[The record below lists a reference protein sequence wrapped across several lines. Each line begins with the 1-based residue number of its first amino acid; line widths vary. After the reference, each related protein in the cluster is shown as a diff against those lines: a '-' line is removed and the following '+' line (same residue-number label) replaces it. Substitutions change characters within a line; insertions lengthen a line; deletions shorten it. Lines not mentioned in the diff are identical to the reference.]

1 VKPQPEAGAA
11 GPSSPALTLATRAVA
26 AVAADP
32 QEARTLATAALAAAR
47 RERDADAT
55 SVAHR
60 ALGLAAR
67 AGDDAQVAARHL
79 RAALRVAQRHG
90 RLTSAAEARMSLALV
105 LDDLGRPAA
114 AVREIDA
121 ALHGLRGLRRGRAV
135 MQRALILR
143 RLGHDDEAMAGYR
156 AALRVFRREGD
167 RLWQARALN
176 NRGILHSYHGS
187 HRLAAAD
194 LAAAA
199 AIYADL
205 DLPAAAAQVQHNLGF
220 VAAQAG
226 DVPLALARYEQARA
240 VLTRDAGP
248 HAVAL
253 LDLAELLRSA
263 RLLPEAHQ
271 AARDAVDTCRRG
283 RLDAVRGE
291 AALLLARVVLD
302 RGDAEQA
309 RDAARSARRLF
320 TAQRRQLPA
329 ARARAVEL
337 GAVIASGQAHRGTLR
352 AVRAVAAELTAA
364 GWLLPGCESWLDAAQ
379 LALALGDPVGDSLQR
394 AAATA
399 RRGPAVL
406 RARWWH
412 LRAVAGL
419 ADGDVAG
426 AARCADAGLREFEA
440 HRASLG
446 ATELRVRSGGTV
458 AELAAFRLRLAVEH
472 EPAEQILLCSQ
483 RCRAATLWL
492 PPARPSGDP
501 VIVRDLARLRSVH
514 ADLAAAPIGAAHTG
528 RLLQRQRD
536 LEEQVRRRSWQAH
549 GSDEATAAEPPL
561 DVLAAA
567 LGDLAFVD
575 LLAVDAALHA
585 LVLVGG
591 RVTHRPLGPA
601 QPVLDELSGL
611 RFAQRR
617 LVTGRGHRGAAILAA
632 DHAAVNLDRMLLAP
646 LDDLVGDRELVLA
659 PTGQLQALSWSL
671 LPRCRGRAVRVT
683 PSAATWWRAHRT
695 PRRAGRDARAVFV
708 GPADPPE
715 ALREVTGIAAATP
728 GSRVLAGDDARVAD
742 VLSALDGARLGHIA
756 CHGQFRADNALFSAL
771 RLTDGPLTMYDLSAL
786 DRPPATLVLSGCD
799 TGLSAVH
806 PGEELLGLTS
816 TLLQLG
822 TRTVVASTGPVDDEA
837 TRSLMID
844 FHKRLGSGSTE
855 AAALASAQLAA
866 DGDARYSSAG
876 FVCYGAG

>member
-1 VKPQPEAGAA
+1 MKPPLS
-11 GPSSPALTLATRAVA
+11 GPTPAPPSALALATRAVE

-32 QEARTLATAALAAAR
+32 EHAAVLAVAALAAAR
-47 RERDADAT
+47 RAKDPDAT

-67 AGDDAQVAARHL
+67 AGEDAQTAARHL
-79 RAALRVAQRHG
+79 RAALRVAVRHN
-90 RLTSAAEARMSLALV
+90 RMTLAAEARMSLALV

-114 AVREIDA
+114 AVREIDV
-121 ALHGLRGLRRGRAV
+121 ALYSLRGLRRGRAV

-143 RLGHDDEAMAGYR
+143 RLGHDDDAMAGYR
-156 AALRVFRREGD
+156 AALRVFRRAGD

-176 NRGILHSYHGS
+176 NRGILHGYHGS

-194 LAAAA
+194 LDAAA
-199 AIYADL
+199 AIYAEL

-220 VAAQAG
+220 VAAQVG

-240 VLTRDAGP
+240 VLTREAGP

-263 RLLPEAHQ
+263 RLLPEAQQ
-271 AARDAVDTCRRG
+271 AAQDAVDTCRRG
-283 RLDAVRGE
+283 RLDTARGE
-291 AALLLARVVLD
+291 AALLLARVVLA
-302 RGDAEQA
+302 RGNAEEA
-309 RDAARSARRLF
+309 RDAARSARRAF
-320 TAQRRQLPA
+320 TAQRRLLPA

-337 GAVIASGQAHRGTLR
+337 GAVIASGRAHRGTLR
-352 AVRAVAAELTAA
+352 AVQEVAAELTAA

-379 LALALGDPVGDSLQR
+379 LALALDDRAGAAACLER
-394 AAATA
+394 AAVVA

-412 LRAVAGL
+412 LRAVAHL
-419 ADGDVAG
+419 ADGDVTA

-458 AELAAFRLRLAVEH
+458 ADLAAFRLRLAVAH
-472 EPAEQILLCSQ
+472 EPAEQILQWSQ
-483 RCRAATLWL
+483 RCRAAALWL

-501 VIVRDLARLRSVH
+501 VIARDLARLRSVH

-549 GSDEATAAEPPL
+549 GTEEATAAGPPL

-567 LGDLAFVD
+567 LGDLALVD
-575 LLAVDAALHA
+575 LLAVDASLHA
-585 LVLVGG
+585 LVLAGG
-591 RVTHRPLGPA
+591 RVTHRPLGPV
-601 QPVLDELSGL
+601 QPVLDELHGL

-617 LVTGRGHRGAAILAA
+617 LVAGRGHRGAATLAA
-632 DHAAVNLDRMLLAP
+632 DHAAADLDRMLLAP
-646 LDDLVGDRELVLA
+646 LDDLIGDRDLVLA
-659 PTGQLQALSWSL
+659 PTGHLQALSWSL

-683 PSAATWWRAHRT
+683 PSAATWWRAQRT
-695 PRRAGRDARAVFV
+695 PRPAGPSVFV
-708 GPADPPE
+708 GAADPPQ
-715 ALREVTGIAAATP
+715 ALREVTGIAAGTP
-728 GSRVLAGDDARVAD
+728 GATLLAGDRALVGD
-742 VLSALDGARLGHIA
+742 VLRALDGASLGHIA
-756 CHGQFRADNALFSAL
+756 CHGQFRTDNALFSAL
-771 RLTDGPLTMYDLSAL
+771 LLADGPLTMYDLSAL
-786 DRPPATLVLSGCD
+786 DRPPGTLVLSGCD

-837 TRSLMID
+837 TRALMTD
-844 FHKRLGSGSTE
+844 FHKRLGSGCTE
-855 AAALASAQLAA
+855 AAALAAAQLAT

>member
-1 VKPQPEAGAA
+1 MKPPLS
-11 GPSSPALTLATRAVA
+11 GPTPVPPSALTLATRAVE

-32 QEARTLATAALAAAR
+32 DEARALAVAALAATR
-47 RERDADAT
+47 RAKDPDAT

-67 AGDDAQVAARHL
+67 VGDDAHTAARHL
-79 RAALRVAQRHG
+79 RAALRVAERHE
-90 RLTSAAEARMSLALV
+90 RMTLAAEARMSLALV

-114 AVREIDA
+114 AVREIDV
-121 ALHGLRGLRRGRAV
+121 ALRSLRGLRRGRAV

-143 RLGHDDEAMAGYR
+143 RLGHDEEAMAGYR
-156 AALRVFRREGD
+156 SALRVFRREGD
-167 RLWQARALN
+167 RLWEARALN
-176 NRGILHSYHGS
+176 NRAILHGYHGS

-194 LAAAA
+194 LGAAA

-205 DLPAAAAQVQHNLGF
+205 DLPTAAAQVHHNLGF

-240 VLTRDAGP
+240 VLTREAGVP
-248 HAVAL
+248 ADAL

-263 RLLPEAHQ
+263 RLLPEAQQ
-271 AARDAVDTCRRG
+271 AAQDAVDTCRRG
-283 RLDAVRGE
+283 RLDTAGGE
-291 AALLLARVVLD
+291 AALLLARVALA
-302 RGDAEQA
+302 RGNAGEA
-309 RDAARSARRLF
+309 RDAARSARRAF
-320 TAQRRQLPA
+320 TAQRRHLPA

-337 GAVIASGQAHRGTLR
+337 GAVIAAGRAHRGTLR
-352 AVRAVAAELTAA
+352 AVQEVAAELTTA

-379 LALALGDPVGDSLQR
+379 LALALGEPAGAASCLER
-394 AAATA
+394 AAVVA

-412 LRAVAGL
+412 LRAVAHL
-419 ADGDVAG
+419 ADGDVPA

-458 AELAAFRLRLAVEH
+458 ADLAAFRLRLAVEH
-472 EPAEQILLCSQ
+472 EPAEQILQWSQ
-483 RCRAATLWL
+483 RCRAAALWL

-501 VIVRDLARLRSVH
+501 VIARDLARLRSVH

-549 GSDEATAAEPPL
+549 GTEEATAAGPPL

-575 LLAVDAALHA
+575 LLAVDACLHA

-601 QPVLDELSGL
+601 QPVLDELHAL

-617 LVTGRGHRGAAILAA
+617 LVARRGHRGAATLAA
-632 DHAAVNLDRMLLAP
+632 DHAAADLDRMLLAP
-646 LDDLVGDRELVLA
+646 LDDLIGDRDLVLA

-683 PSAATWWRAHRT
+683 PSAATWWRAQRT
-695 PRRAGRDARAVFV
+695 PRPDGPSVFV
-708 GPADPPE
+708 GAADPPQ
-715 ALREVTGIAAATP
+715 ALREVTGIAAGTPRATL
-728 GSRVLAGDDARVAD
+728 LAGDRALVSD
-742 VLSALDGARLGHIA
+742 VLHALDGASLGHIA
-756 CHGQFRADNALFSAL
+756 CHGQFRTDNALFSAL
-771 RLTDGPLTMYDLSAL
+771 LLADGPLTMYDLSAL
-786 DRPPATLVLSGCD
+786 NRPPGTLVLSGCD

-837 TRSLMID
+837 TRTLMTD
-844 FHKRLGSGSTE
+844 FHKRLGTGCTE
-855 AAALASAQLAA
+855 AAALAAAQLAT

>member
-1 VKPQPEAGAA
+1 MKPQ
-11 GPSSPALTLATRAVA
+11 SSALTLATRAVE

-32 QEARTLATAALAAAR
+32 GEARTLAVAALAATR
-47 RERDADAT
+47 RDKDPDAT

-67 AGDDAQVAARHL
+67 SADDAQSAARHL
-79 RAALRVAQRHG
+79 RAALRVAQRHD
-90 RLTSAAEARMSLALV
+90 RMTLAAEARMSLALV

-114 AVREIDA
+114 AAREIDV
-121 ALHGLRGLRRGRAV
+121 ALRSLRGLRRGRAV

-143 RLGHDDEAMAGYR
+143 RLGHDEEAMAGYR
-156 AALRVFRREGD
+156 SALRVFRREGD
-167 RLWQARALN
+167 RLWEARALN
-176 NRGILHSYHGS
+176 NRAILHSYHGS
-187 HRLAAAD
+187 QRLAAAD
-194 LAAAA
+194 LGAAA

-205 DLPAAAAQVQHNLGF
+205 ELPTAAAQVQHNLGF
-220 VAAQAG
+220 IAAQAG
-226 DVPLALARYEQARA
+226 DVPLALARYEQARE
-240 VLTRDAGP
+240 VLTREAGLP
-248 HAVAL
+248 SEAV

-263 RLLPEAHQ
+263 RLLPEAQQ
-271 AARDAVDTCRRG
+271 AAQDAVDICLRG
-283 RLDAVRGE
+283 RLDTARGE
-291 AALLLARVVLD
+291 AALLLARITLA
-302 RGDAEQA
+302 RGNAEEA
-309 RDAARSARRLF
+309 RDAARSARRVF
-320 TAQRRQLPA
+320 TAQRRALPA

-337 GAVIASGQAHRGTLR
+337 GAVIATGRANRGTLR
-352 AVRAVAAELTAA
+352 EVRAVAAELTDA

-379 LALALGDPVGDSLQR
+379 LALDIGDRAGAAGSLER
-394 AAATA
+394 AAVTA

-412 LRAVAGL
+412 LRAVAAL
-419 ADGDVAG
+419 ADDDVPA
-426 AARCADAGLREFEA
+426 AARHADAGLREFEA

-458 AELAAFRLRLAVEH
+458 AALADFRLRLAVRH
-472 EPAEQILLCSQ
+472 EPAEQILQWSQ

-501 VIVRDLARLRSVH
+501 VIARDLARLRSVH

-549 GSDEATAAEPPL
+549 GTDGATAAGPPV

-567 LGDLAFVD
+567 LGDAAFVD
-575 LLAVDAALHA
+575 LLAIDACLHA
-585 LVLVGG
+585 LVLAGG
-591 RVTHRPLGPA
+591 RVTHRPLGPVE
-601 QPVLDELSGL
+601 PVLDELHAL

-617 LVTGRGHRGAAILAA
+617 LVAGRGHRGAATLAA
-632 DHAAVNLDRMLLAP
+632 DHAAAALDRMLLAP

-683 PSAATWWRAHRT
+683 PSAGTWWRAHRA
-695 PRRAGRDARAVFV
+695 PRPGGPAVFV
-708 GPADPPE
+708 GAADPPQ
-715 ALREVTGIAAATP
+715 ALREVTGIAAGTP
-728 GSRVLAGDDARVAD
+728 GATLLAGDDALVGD
-742 VLSALDGARLGHIA
+742 VLRALDGARLGHIA
-756 CHGQFRADNALFSAL
+756 CHGVFRTDNALFSAL

-786 DRPPATLVLSGCD
+786 DGPPGTLVLSGCD

-816 TLLQLG
+816 ALLQLG
-822 TRTVVASTGPVDDEA
+822 TRTVVASTGPVDDDA
-837 TRSLMID
+837 TRSLMTD
-844 FHKRLGSGSTE
+844 FHKLLGTGCTE
-855 AAALASAQLAA
+855 AAALATAQLAA